1 MKVGGWMEANREAAS
16 WREYA
21 ILLAVYAAIR
31 LPDVW
36 VIDHFTTLI
45 FPLNF
50 FYFAKLLFSGTG
62 VNPAIADTVIAPA
75 NASLIYPPGIY
86 VLSSALGSVRN
97 AFYFLFAIQALVP
110 LLVFRLLRSVSP
122 RLFAFSA
129 AILVAFYCTS
139 ARSWYPDYI
148 IQPLMAGILIF
159 MLLRDSPLRPLQL
172 VMCGIAS
179 GLIVV
184 FKHNIGI
191 FFAVLC
197 GTLIFFRSCRFS
209 AGGAESRLP
218 GYFLLSGFF
227 GFGLVFFSRVPHWDE
242 VVFYLV
248 PYFAFWGRIS
258 YLFHKGDLRLDNAG
272 FVRRGSLYAISALIL
287 PAVVFVQFGEV
298 IGFKRYWHS
307 LFGMGFEHIAFWDKG
322 IWQIAR
328 AYSNFSGFWAGYNS
342 AVLLAALVGPFFI
355 NLAAVGTLF
364 GAGAEDEQRR
374 LRHIAAVSVGVMA
387 VFMLFPLEDHKI
399 AVAKFFVFVYVLAGL
414 LRNATSRSWSF
425 LGVAALVMLL
435 PVAAATWRGLKT
447 MIGVPAVAGAPLL
460 QKVIGLPLH
469 RDIARELEAQVTVL
483 QRATRGEAYF
493 VLASPTYNLLTL
505 PILVDNGRPQY
516 YVRFDAA
523 AVSRD
528 VSRETIAALARVPY
542 VVVAGGDYRDF
553 LAGKTE
559 DVAFRE
565 LMVYVSREFAVV
577 DEFSGP
583 AAESVA
589 TRHVDGFLVL
599 KKRAP

>member
-1 MKVGGWMEANREAAS
+1 MKFGGGMEANRAAAS

-50 FYFAKLLFSGTG
+50 FYFAKLLFSGIG

-86 VLSSALGSVRN
+86 ALSSLLGSVRN

-110 LLVFRLLRSVSP
+110 LLVFRLLYSVAP

-148 IQPLMAGILIF
+148 IQPLMAGILVF
-159 MLLRDSPLRPLQL
+159 MLRDSPLRPLQL
-172 VMCGIAS
+172 VVCGLAG

-197 GTLIFFRSCRFS
+197 GTLIFFRSCSFS
-209 AGGAESRLP
+209 AARAESRLP
-218 GYFLLSGFF
+218 AYFLLSGFF
-227 GFGLVFFSRVPHWDE
+227 AFGVVFLARLPHWDE
-242 VVFYLV
+242 TVFYLV
-248 PYFAFWGRIS
+248 PYFAFWGRIA
-258 YLFHKGDLRLDNAG
+258 YLFHKGGLHLDSTEFARLG
-272 FVRRGSLYAISALIL
+272 FLYGVSTLVL
-287 PAVVFVQFGEV
+287 PVFVFVQFGEV

-307 LFGMGFEHIAFWDKG
+307 LFGMGFEHIALWDKG

-328 AYSNFSGFWAGYNS
+328 AYSNFSGFWASYNS

-364 GAGAEDEQRR
+364 GAGAEDDQRR
-374 LRHIAAVSVGVMA
+374 LQRIAAVSVGVMA

-399 AVAKFFVFVYVLAGL
+399 AVAKSFVFIYVLAAL
-414 LRNATSRSWSF
+414 LRNATSRSWSV

-435 PVAAATWRGLKT
+435 PVAATTWRGLKT
-447 MIGVPAVAGAPLL
+447 MTGVPAVAGTSPL
-460 QKVIGLPLH
+460 QKVIGLPVH
-469 RDIARELEAQVTVL
+469 TDIARELEAQVTVL
-483 QRATRGEAYF
+483 RRATRGEAYF
-493 VLASPTYNLLTL
+493 VLTSPTYNLLTL

-516 YVRFDAA
+516 YVRFDSEAI
-523 AVSRD
+523 SRD
-528 VSRETIAALARVPY
+528 VIRETVAALGKVSY

-553 LAGKTE
+553 LAGNSV
-559 DVAFRE
+559 DAAFRE
-565 LMVYVSREFAVV
+565 LMSYVAREFVV
-577 DEFSGP
+577 ADEFAGP
-583 AAESVA
+583 AKDSLA
-589 TRHVDGFLVL
+589 TRHIDGFVVFE
-599 KKRAP
+599 KRSG